1 MKKLIILVFVLIGFI
16 SFDFTYATSTINFL
30 GSSSSSV
37 GPDVAGAGLP
47 GSSSSGEAIVST
59 YIPRIIT
66 TIIKYTAVIAV
77 ISIIISGIMY
87 MLSFGREDKAKKAK
101 SWIIYSLVGVLISV
115 SAYAIINLINSIKL

>member
-1 MKKLIILVFVLIGFI
+1 MKKLIILVFVLIWFI

-30 GSSSSSV
+30 WSSSNSVWPDVAWAWLPWSSSSW
-37 GPDVAGAGLP
+37 
-47 GSSSSGEAIVST
+47 EAIVST

-77 ISIIISGIMY
+77 ISIIISWIMY
-87 MLSFGREDKAKKAK
+87 MLSFWREDKAKKAK
-101 SWIIYSLVGVLISV
+101 SWIIYSLVWVLISV